1 MCVCV
6 HVSVSMCVCV
16 CTCGW
21 GQGPGVQGGLGYPQD
36 SVEAEYNQSLL
47 DNSLRSDQRGV
58 ADVIETNKDDRKL
71 GLAKGGKP
79 VKAHKNGG
87 YLLGFGH
94 LNQSGVNLVREH
106 ADHPSTIALK
116 RTGVPHCRKW
126 HEDMPQFGAVYLT
139 NRANDLFSLG
149 VGKTFIEVYSLD

>member
-1 MCVCV
+1 MCTCVCEYV
-6 HVSVSMCVCV
+6 CVCVCV

-21 GQGPGVQGGLGYPQD
+21 GQGPGVQGGVGYPQD

-47 DNSLRSDQRGV
+47 DHSLRSDQRGV

-116 RTGVPHCRKW
+116 RIGVQQSRCQLPGILDAFKC
-126 HEDMPQFGAVYLT
+126 
-139 NRANDLFSLG
+139 DLCACFLCCNEWGS
-149 VGKTFIEVYSLD
+149 T